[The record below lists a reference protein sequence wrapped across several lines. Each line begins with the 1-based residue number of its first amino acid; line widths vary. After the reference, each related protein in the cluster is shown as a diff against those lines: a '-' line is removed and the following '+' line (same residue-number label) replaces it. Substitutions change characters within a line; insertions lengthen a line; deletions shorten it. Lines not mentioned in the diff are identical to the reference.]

1 MIVHLEKFDPH
12 GYDLLLSWVDSA
24 ESLMQFAGPTFTYPL
39 TREQLDKS
47 LSDENRLPFK
57 LVGTGSEKMIG
68 YAEIYLTPE
77 SAYLGRIIIG
87 DPLDRGKGLGRQ
99 LVTLLVTYAF
109 TVLAQAKVQLIV
121 FEWNTGAIR
130 CYEKAGFKRNLG
142 KKVERSINGK
152 TWTAV
157 NMSMD
162 REDWERIQP
171 APGPVE

>member
-87 DPLDRGKGLGRQ
+87 DPLDRGKRFRKTTG
-99 LVTLLVTYAF
+99 
-109 TVLAQAKVQLIV
+109 
-121 FEWNTGAIR
+121 NTFGYLCLYR
-130 CYEKAGFKRNLG
+130 FSAGK
-142 KKVERSINGK
+142 S
-152 TWTAV
+152 A
-157 NMSMD
+157 
-162 REDWERIQP
+162 
-171 APGPVE
+171 A